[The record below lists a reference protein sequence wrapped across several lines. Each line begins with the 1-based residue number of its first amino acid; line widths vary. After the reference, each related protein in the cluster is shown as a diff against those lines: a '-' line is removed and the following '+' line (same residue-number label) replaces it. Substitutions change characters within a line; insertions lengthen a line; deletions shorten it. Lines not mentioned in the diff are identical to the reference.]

1 MHRPSSTRRR
11 HARRLVSLTPMLQL
25 MLLPMPGT
33 GGQASLKDLL
43 RSFDQPEFDSTY
55 TKQVLRPTREPTSR

>member
-1 MHRPSSTRRR
+1 
-11 HARRLVSLTPMLQL
+11 MLQL
-25 MLLPMPGT
+25 MLPPMPGT